1 MRARRVILIF
11 LVVLL
16 TGCHLISSGGSLES
30 DLRAEVAPE
39 DVWVPS
45 KPRIPQNPWC
55 FNNSAQVHVGPA
67 DNTAAL
73 RDLLRNAQST
83 LFIEAYQLADDALG
97 QEISGLA
104 IAAAKRGVA
113 VRFLCDDF
121 GTGLRGGQ
129 RLGAGMKAAGV
140 DFRTLPTRYAL
151 HPGPR
156 RGLNISHRKLYLA
169 DGNRGL
175 VGGYNLISP
184 FAATTRDLLVDFRG
198 EVAAQLHQEFA
209 RDWLLASG
217 PPLTWPK
224 LPEKR
229 YGTVAARTLVTSP
242 LEGRFEAREALYQAI
257 DEAKWNIEVE
267 QQYLWEPGTVERLS
281 KAARRGVA
289 VRVLI
294 PGETDSIFFKGMHA
308 MSLNALVQAGAQAHV
323 YHERPNTGHLHAK
336 YFSIDDSW
344 AAFGSVNG
352 NTRAMTENQELDVVT
367 TDEGLVAELKTRLFE
382 HDWSLASTP
391 YRLEHSFWLGPLFL
405 PLWKGMAAVL

>member
-1 MRARRVILIF
+1 MRPRLPLLILL
-11 LVVLL
+11 LVALS
-16 TGCHLISSGGSLES
+16 GCHLLSSGGALEP
-30 DLRAEVAPE
+30 RTEVRPE

-45 KPRIPQNPWC
+45 KPLVAPHPWC
-55 FNNSAQVHVGPA
+55 FNNSARVHVGPVE
-67 DNTAAL
+67 NTAVL
-73 RDLLRNAQST
+73 RELLQSARTT

-97 QEISGLA
+97 QEVAGLA

-169 DGNRGL
+169 DGDRGL

-184 FAATTRDLLVDFRG
+184 FAATTRDLLADFRG

-209 RDWLLASG
+209 HDWQLASG

-224 LPEKR
+224 LPEKH
-229 YGTVAARTLVTSP
+229 YGTVAAKTLVTSP
-242 LEGRFEAREALYQAI
+242 LEGRFEAREALFHAI
-257 DEAKWNIEVE
+257 EGAQRNIEVE
-267 QQYLWEPGTVERLS
+267 QQYLWEPGLVERLG

-294 PGETDSIFFKGMHA
+294 PGETDSMFFKGMHA
-308 MSLNALVQAGAQAHV
+308 MSLNALVRAGAQAHV
-323 YHERPNTGHLHAK
+323 YHGKPNPGHLHAK
-336 YFSIDDSW
+336 YFSIDDRW

-352 NTRAMTENQELDVVT
+352 NTRAMTENQELAVVS
-367 TDEGLVAELKTRLFE
+367 TDERLVAELKARLFE
-382 HDWSLASTP
+382 HDWTHASTP
-391 YRLEHSFWLGPLFL
+391 YLLDESFWLGPLFL
-405 PLWKGMAAVL
+405 PLWMGMAAVL

>member
-1 MRARRVILIF
+1 MRARRVILIS

-73 RDLLRNAQST
+73 RDLLRKAQST

-113 VRFLCDDF
+113 VRVLCDHF
-121 GTGLRGGQ
+121 GTGLRGGM
-129 RLGAGMKAAGV
+129 RLAEGMREAGV
-140 DFRTLPTRYAL
+140 LFLTLPTRYAL

-175 VGGYNLISP
+175 VGGYNLFAP
-184 FAATTRDLLVDFRG
+184 FASTTRDLLVDFRG
-198 EVAAQLHQEFA
+198 EVAAQLHAEFA
-209 RDWLLASG
+209 RDWQLASG
-217 PPLTWPK
+217 PPLAWPK
-224 LPEKR
+224 LPAVR

-242 LEGRFEAREALYQAI
+242 LEGRFEARDGIYQAI
-257 DEAKWNIEVE
+257 EAAQRNIEVE
-267 QQYLWEPGTVERLS
+267 QQYLWDPGTVDRLV

-294 PGETDSIFFKGMHA
+294 PGETDSPFFKNLHA
-308 MSLNALVQAGAQAHV
+308 MSLNSLLQAGAQAHL
-323 YHERPNTGHLHAK
+323 YHGGENPGHLHVK

-352 NTRAMTENQELDVVT
+352 NSRAMTENQELDVAT

-382 HDWSLASTP
+382 HDWSHASWS
-391 YRLEHSFWLGPLFL
+391 YRLDESFWQSPLFL
-405 PLWKGMAAVL
+405 PLWQGMAAIL